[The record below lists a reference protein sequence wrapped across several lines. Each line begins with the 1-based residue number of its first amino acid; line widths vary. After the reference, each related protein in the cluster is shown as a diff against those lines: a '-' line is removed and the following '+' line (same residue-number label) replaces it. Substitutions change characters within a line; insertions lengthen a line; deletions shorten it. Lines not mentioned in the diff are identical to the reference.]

1 MMRIAPPH
9 RSGCATGMRIRLRSS
24 SPGYTLIEI
33 VVVLAIIGV
42 LWAVAAPRY
51 GNSLCRYR
59 AEQAARR
66 IAADLLLA
74 RSQAKMTSK
83 TRTISFNTSTN
94 IYGMDVQGLT
104 ASSTQYNV
112 NISGDPY
119 YASFVSASF
128 NNTAAVTFDQ
138 YGSCDNSGTI
148 VVQCGGVQNTITVES
163 TSGKVTVQ

>member
-1 MMRIAPPH
+1 MRIAPLQG
-9 RSGCATGMRIRLRSS
+9 SGCAIVMRAKSRLTSH
-24 SPGYTLIEI
+24 GYTLIEI
-33 VVVLAIIGV
+33 VVVLAIVVV

-83 TRTISFNTSTN
+83 TRTLTFNTSGGT
-94 IYGMDVQGLT
+94 YSMDVQGLA
-104 ASSTQYNV
+104 ASSTQYSV
-112 NISGDPY
+112 NIAGDPY
-119 YASFVSASF
+119 YASFASVSF
-128 NNTAAVTFDQ
+128 NNTSAVTFDQ

-163 TSGKVTVQ
+163 TAGKVTVQ